1 MMVTKRAHGIDPPA
15 KNKSDIDFV
24 ILKASQGDFIDPN
37 FNDFYPTAEQYP
49 FRGAYHYY
57 ITSKVEINLGEGTKK
72 GKPPENV
79 TTKKGKKSSKKTKK
93 GKKSA
98 KGNRKGKNSAKGT
111 EKIYLKDGY
120 DWEEQAKQFLKVVD
134 GKDIHFFA
142 LDIER
147 NPGSEFYV
155 YDEQKNIKSK
165 GKNKFT
171 NAEIQNIKMWVEFI
185 KKHKP
190 GIPVML
196 YTSADIYNTEL
207 LPHGGEIL
215 KDLDLWIARYPERP
229 NRNEDDPFDEF
240 LIKGVNNWQFWQY
253 SANNNQKGPDYGVA
267 ERRPGKKQKDVDLNV
282 FNGSVEEMRKWLGL
296 DPETKPPG
304 VPPDVPVTKDQSLVE
319 IISQLDKIELAG
331 IKPNVQI
338 IIQQDEF
345 DIEQITS
352 LVAKLKDA
360 GVTPEVNINIPE
372 TIEN

>member
-1 MMVTKRAHGIDPPA
+1 MSTKRAHGIDISYAQEKFDPPA
-15 KNKSDIDFV
+15 KNISDIDFV
-24 ILKASQGDFIDPN
+24 ILKASQGDFTDPN

-72 GKPPENV
+72 GKPPERV
-79 TTKKGKKSSKKTKK
+79 TTKKGKKSAKKIKK
-93 GKKSA
+93 GKE
-98 KGNRKGKNSAKGT
+98 SAKGT
-111 EKIYLKDGY
+111 EKVYLKDGY
-120 DWEEQAKQFLKVVD
+120 DWEEQAKHLLKVVD
-134 GKDIHFFA
+134 GKDFHFFA

-171 NAEIQNIKMWVEFI
+171 KAEIQNIKQWVEFVQ
-185 KKHKP
+185 KHKP
-190 GIPVML
+190 GIPVLL
-196 YTSADIYNTEL
+196 YTSADIYNDEL
-207 LPHGGEIL
+207 IPNGGEIL
-215 KDLDLWIARYPERP
+215 KNLDHWIARYPDKFD
-229 NRNEDDPFDEF
+229 RNEGDPFDEF
-240 LIKGVNNWQFWQY
+240 TIKGVNNWRFWQY

-267 ERRPGKKQKDVDLNV
+267 ERRSGKKQKDVDLNV

-296 DPETKPPG
+296 GPETKPP
-304 VPPDVPVTKDQSLVE
+304 VIPPDVPVTTDQSLAE
-319 IISQLDKIELAG
+319 IISQLDKFELAG
-331 IKPNVQI
+331 ITPNVQI

-360 GVTPEVNINIPE
+360 GVTPQVNINIPE